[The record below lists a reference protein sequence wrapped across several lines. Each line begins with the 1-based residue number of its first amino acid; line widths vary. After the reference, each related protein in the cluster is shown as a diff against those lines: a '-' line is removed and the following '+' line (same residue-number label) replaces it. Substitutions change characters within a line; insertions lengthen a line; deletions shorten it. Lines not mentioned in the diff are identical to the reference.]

1 MHGKITFD
9 QVGEYINYVQNTRR
23 SCFIYNNSI
32 VGVKWYP
39 DEVIISGGCG
49 RFNKWTKVIRRWDNP
64 ECSVYDK
71 QLTIGDIAI
80 YAD

>member
-9 QVGEYINYVQNTRR
+9 QVGEYIRYVHNYRK
-23 SCFIYNNSI
+23 SCFLYRGRV

-39 DEVIISGGCG
+39 DQVIISGGCG
-49 RFNKWTKVIRRWDNP
+49 RYESWTKVIRRWDEP
-64 ECSVYDK
+64 KCFVYDK
-71 QLTIGDIAI
+71 ELTIGDISI